1 MKTVL
6 QICLYILEIGV
17 FCGGATFASIML
29 FNTNNTITTIE
40 IMERF
45 AIFYGF
51 YQLIVFL
58 ILTNL
63 NDIWADEYLA
73 LKNTAEL
80 ASLSLE
86 SQSTQLE
93 QQVRSLVD
101 KQLESDVFNDTVV
114 RKSYQDIIV
123 CLGQNN
129 LVGIKQISI
138 WASHCSELA
147 TLNGRFSFLLRI
159 FKQGTTMS
167 CFNIVTTTNENA
179 VVTEY
184 TSESTRSD
192 AFQSEASPIEN
203 LSRQLKIL
211 NNYTFT
217 DDEWKR
223 FFTETLA
230 NEGIAEKSRII
241 QKHSAHR

>member
-1 MKTVL
+1 MNDLSRKIKKYHVITKTVF
-6 QICLYILEIGV
+6 QICLYALEVGV
-17 FCGGATFASIML
+17 FCGGFTFASIML
-29 FNTNNTITTIE
+29 LKTENTITTIE

-45 AIFYGF
+45 ALFYGF

-63 NDIWADEYLA
+63 NDIQADEYLA

-101 KQLESDVFNDTVV
+101 KQLESDVFNDTNV
-114 RKSYQDIIV
+114 RKSYSNIV
-123 CLGQNN
+123 TCLAQNN

-147 TLNGRFSFLLRI
+147 TLNWRFSFLLRI
-159 FKQGTTMS
+159 FK
-167 CFNIVTTTNENA
+167 
-179 VVTEY
+179 
-184 TSESTRSD
+184 
-192 AFQSEASPIEN
+192 
-203 LSRQLKIL
+203 
-211 NNYTFT
+211 
-217 DDEWKR
+217 
-223 FFTETLA
+223 
-230 NEGIAEKSRII
+230 
-241 QKHSAHR
+241 